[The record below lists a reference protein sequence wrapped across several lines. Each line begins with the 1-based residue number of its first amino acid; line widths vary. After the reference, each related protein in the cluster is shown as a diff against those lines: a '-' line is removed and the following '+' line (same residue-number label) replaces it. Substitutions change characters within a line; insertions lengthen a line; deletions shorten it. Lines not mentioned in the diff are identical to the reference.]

1 MSLPYE
7 SKTLIKLFCL
17 STCSGL
23 CQSTVSLPGTLHHLD
38 PSFLFSLF
46 PRYPLLK
53 LLVSLVSSLSS
64 KLLGLF
70 NFGFPHSAPS
80 WAIMPF
86 QPDLPGPRISLPYP
100 NYPLLSNPIPLEC
113 SSPIYPFHYVSPDY
127 FQPLESDSFWN
138 SYNTYFYFLF
148 NI

>member
-23 CQSTVSLPGTLHHLD
+23 CQSTVSLPGTVHHLE
-38 PSFLFSLF
+38 PSCLFSLISQVPSTQASSQSCF
-46 PRYPLLK
+46 FTLLNATWF
-53 LLVSLVSSLSS
+53 V
-64 KLLGLF
+64 
-70 NFGFPHSAPS
+70 GFPYSASS

-86 QPDLPGPRISLPYP
+86 QPDLPGPRISLPYL

-127 FQPLESDSFWN
+127 FQPLESDPFWN
-138 SYNTYFYFLF
+138 SYSTYFYFLF